1 MADALSGRPD
11 PCYGYGDMRL
21 LMIEDEEKIAAFMRK
36 GLKEAGYAVD
46 LARDGDEGL
55 EMALSG
61 DYDLMIVDIML
72 PGIEGISLIQR
83 IRKRKPQIPALIV
96 SARGDPV
103 DKVKGLDAGADDY
116 LAKPFDFDE
125 LLARIRVLLRKRS
138 QVPQE
143 LSCADLSLDPRRHCA
158 NRGGSVIELSNKEY
172 ALLEYLLHNQGQV
185 LSRTQ
190 ILNHVWQMDF
200 DPGTNVVEV
209 YIRYLRDKLD
219 RDFEPVLIHTVRGTG
234 YLLSDER
241 KQS

>member
-1 MADALSGRPD
+1 
-11 PCYGYGDMRL
+11 
-21 LMIEDEEKIAAFMRK
+21 MIEDEEKIAAFMRK

-46 LARDGDEGL
+46 LATDGDEGL
-55 EMALSG
+55 ELALTG
-61 DYDLMIVDIML
+61 DYDLLIVDIML

-96 SARGDPV
+96 SARGDPA

-125 LLARIRVLLRKRS
+125 LLARIRVLLRKRNAG
-138 QVPQE
+138 PQE
-143 LSCADLSLDPRRHCA
+143 LCCADLHLDPRRRSA
-158 NRGGSVIELSNKEY
+158 SRGGNLIELSNKEY
-172 ALLEYLLHNQGQV
+172 SLLEYLLYNQGQV

-234 YLLSDER
+234 YILSDER
-241 KQS
+241 KK

>member
-1 MADALSGRPD
+1 
-11 PCYGYGDMRL
+11 
-21 LMIEDEEKIAAFMRK
+21 MRK

-46 LARDGDEGL
+46 LAIDGDEGL
-55 EMALSG
+55 TMALGG
-61 DYDLMIVDIML
+61 DYDLLIVDIML
-72 PGIEGISLIQR
+72 PGIEGIPLIQR
-83 IRKRKPQIPALIV
+83 IRSRKPQIPALIV
-96 SARGDPV
+96 SARGDPA

-116 LAKPFDFDE
+116 LAKPFNFDE
-125 LLARIRVLLRKRS
+125 LLARIRVLLRTRNNG
-138 QVPQE
+138 PQNM
-143 LSCADLSLDPRRHCA
+143 SCADLILDPRRRCA
-158 NRGGSVIELSNKEY
+158 SRGGSIIELSNKEY

-219 RDFEPVLIHTVRGTG
+219 RDFEPVLIHTIRGTG

-241 KQS
+241 KKA